1 MKKNNIHNFD
11 MDESFRNHAEEILE
25 SLGRF
30 LELDDLNFSEVDD
43 TCILQL
49 DDKIQVNI
57 TLNSNNDTIVLHH
70 LMGTLPEENRSE
82 VLEQLLEANL
92 FWSGT
97 NDATISMERDTG
109 LVIIA
114 RALAIYTS
122 NGTLLTGEA
131 LANAIA
137 GLANAASSWKPL
149 LENQNVE
156 NPEIISRATQE
167 AAGDEPVDITNLD

>member
-1 MKKNNIHNFD
+1 MRDILKKHSRKIN

-25 SLGRF
+25 SLGLF
-30 LELDDLNFSEVDD
+30 LELDDLKFSEVDD

-49 DDKIQVNI
+49 DDNTQVNI
-57 TLNSNNDTIVLHH
+57 TLNANNDTIILHH

-82 VLEQLLEANL
+82 VVEQLLEANL

-97 NDATISMERDTG
+97 NEATISMERNTG

-114 RALAIYTS
+114 RALAIYAS
-122 NGTLLTGEA
+122 NGKLLTGEA

-137 GLANAASSWKPL
+137 DLANPH
-149 LENQNVE
+149 
-156 NPEIISRATQE
+156 ISR
-167 AAGDEPVDITNLD
+167 